1 MADDQFLLFILK
13 TGGQRLMLIDTHAH
27 LDDARF
33 DGDRDAM
40 IARAREAGVDTFVT
54 IGCDLDTSRAAVE
67 LADRYPFVY
76 AAVGVHPH

>member
-1 MADDQFLLFILK
+1 
-13 TGGQRLMLIDTHAH
+13 MLIDTHAH

-54 IGCDLDTSRAAVE
+54 IGCDLATSRAAV
-67 LADRYPFVY
+67 ANSRPDSARTRATI
-76 AAVGVHPH
+76 AAVSSTAPPPAMPPSSEARPWP